1 MKRNFQLSIF
11 DNKITFGLTRYANT
25 HIFVVSK
32 GSSVKN
38 FPWIFKVDGLGGT
51 MLFTRTNPTNIYR
64 FCLSRMIQG
73 GPIKNKKFQTTAISK
88 VFYISFLY

>member
-1 MKRNFQLSIF
+1 MKGNLQLSIF
-11 DNKITFGLTRYANT
+11 DKKITFGLTRYANT

-51 MLFTRTNPTNIYR
+51 MLFT
-64 FCLSRMIQG
+64 
-73 GPIKNKKFQTTAISK
+73 
-88 VFYISFLY
+88 